1 MSCDIY
7 LSIFP
12 KLAIIIKASYNSV
25 VKNGPLSIG
34 KCCSEFS
41 RVCWVSIL
49 QMISWLFLLL
59 IYIWWH
65 TAVSGWTDQYLQKCR
80 GRPNNG
86 VGDDARV
93 FCRQA
98 GEWRTLTL
106 QLINPSSQTFLAG
119 ITIAR
124 EELVPKAHPGH
135 DAKKVKTKAKTE
147 REHHDCPI
155 TSGFLMRLRRK
166 EYEVRPLTLSNVD
179 RILLETRRFFIL
191 LPRQF
196 PGTLFYTLLII
207 NTRIINSLVVQ
218 SFGSTGSLVVNTYKV
233 SGHMVQAGQFV
244 HNVPSTK
251 VLFFTGWRWM
261 FRHRKT
267 RTHALSVRSRVHRRF
282 FHLSICASWMNW
294 KHLNRFLRPGY
305 ALMILDIYLNGFGEL
320 GTLARDTFLL
330 IR

>member
-1 MSCDIY
+1 M
-7 LSIFP
+7 
-12 KLAIIIKASYNSV
+12 
-25 VKNGPLSIG
+25 
-34 KCCSEFS
+34 
-41 RVCWVSIL
+41 
-49 QMISWLFLLL
+49 
-59 IYIWWH
+59 
-65 TAVSGWTDQYLQKCR
+65 
-80 GRPNNG
+80 
-86 VGDDARV
+86 
-93 FCRQA
+93 
-98 GEWRTLTL
+98 TL

-218 SFGSTGSLVVNTYKV
+218 SFGSTGSLVVNTYRTKFRV
-233 SGHMVQAGQFV
+233 IWSKQDNLSTMSPAPRYCFSRGGGGCSGIERHGHTPCLYAQGSIDV
-244 HNVPSTK
+244 
-251 VLFFTGWRWM
+251 FF
-261 FRHRKT
+261 
-267 RTHALSVRSRVHRRF
+267 
-282 FHLSICASWMNW
+282 I
-294 KHLNRFLRPGY
+294 
-305 ALMILDIYLNGFGEL
+305 
-320 GTLARDTFLL
+320 
-330 IR
+330 